1 MVAEQYQRLGLGTH
15 LMKLVEDMVRLGT
28 HLMKL
33 VEDMVRLVPH
43 RL

>member
-15 LMKLVEDMVRLGT
+15 LMKLVEDMVRL
-28 HLMKL
+28 
-33 VEDMVRLVPH
+33 VPH